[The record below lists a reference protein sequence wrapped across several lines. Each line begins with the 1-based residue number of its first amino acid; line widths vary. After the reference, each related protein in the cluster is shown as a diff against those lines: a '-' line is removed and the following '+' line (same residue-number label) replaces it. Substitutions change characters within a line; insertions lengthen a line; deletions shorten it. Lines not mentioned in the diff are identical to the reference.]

1 LLISKSV
8 AILARDREACAVHCI
23 CDDRFG
29 FDKLPMTPVAP
40 ESLPN
45 VLTRLLKILTATK
58 LDIML
63 AKRAADV
70 PTGARIR
77 SKRWRPKT
85 NALAR

>member
-1 LLISKSV
+1 
-8 AILARDREACAVHCI
+8 
-23 CDDRFG
+23 
-29 FDKLPMTPVAP
+29 MTPVAP